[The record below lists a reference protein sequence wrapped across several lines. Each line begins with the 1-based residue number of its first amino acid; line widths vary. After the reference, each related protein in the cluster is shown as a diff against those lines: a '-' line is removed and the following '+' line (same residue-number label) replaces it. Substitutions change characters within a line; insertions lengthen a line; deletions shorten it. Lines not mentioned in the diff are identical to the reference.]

1 MKWALNIPLLDTQI
15 YNQIR
20 KRLIDA
26 LGGRFKEI
34 IIGGAAMDKEVEEFF
49 YKIKFPFTIGYG
61 MTECD
66 GGLLQE
72 PGSNTGS
79 IHAGR
84 LATYR

>member
-49 YKIKFPFTIGYG
+49 YKSNSFYHRLWNDG
-61 MTECD
+61 MWPAYQLCPL
-66 GGLLQE
+66 G
-72 PGSNTGS
+72 
-79 IHAGR
+79 
-84 LATYR
+84 

>member
-49 YKIKFPFTIGYG
+49 YKIKFVFVSFFEYFKDNICLIRCNP
-61 MTECD
+61 
-66 GGLLQE
+66 
-72 PGSNTGS
+72 
-79 IHAGR
+79 
-84 LATYR
+84 

>member
-49 YKIKFPFTIGYG
+49 YKLNS
-61 MTECD
+61 
-66 GGLLQE
+66 LL
-72 PGSNTGS
+72 
-79 IHAGR
+79 
-84 LATYR
+84 L